1 MPSILTINGGS
12 SSIRAA
18 LYACSTPLR
27 RASSASIDR
36 IGLPG
41 TRLTLRDGGG
51 KVTHEVPRA
60 AITDHRSAADCL
72 FDRLEATGLCA
83 DLVAAGHRIVNGA
96 SHSAPERIT
105 APLLGELRRLT
116 PFDPEHLPREIE
128 LVEVLRER
136 RPELPQ
142 VACFDTAFHR
152 RMPAVAKRLSLPRRY
167 AARGIERLGF
177 HGLSY
182 EYLVDE
188 LRRLA
193 EPAAAQGRIVLAH
206 LGNGASLCAL
216 RDGISIDT
224 SMSFTPSS
232 GILMSTRS
240 GDLDPGLAYFLAR
253 TEQLTPRA
261 FQTMITHASGL
272 LGISETSSDVQDLL
286 AVEAADVRASEAL
299 ESFCY
304 QVKKTI
310 GAYAAALGGLDAL
323 VFAGGI
329 GEHAAPIRSRIC
341 AGLEFL
347 GIELDALANE
357 TVAGVAAA
365 TVLISTPASRVRV
378 RVIRTDEEIV
388 IAEQT
393 RGVLGLA
400 SAET

>member
-1 MPSILTINGGS
+1 MPTILTINGGS

-18 LYACSTPLR
+18 LYAGATPLR
-27 RASSASIDR
+27 RAFGASIER

-41 TRLTLRDGGG
+41 TRLSLRDADG
-51 KVTHEVPRA
+51 KLTHEDPPA
-60 AITDHRSAADCL
+60 AITDHRGAAECL
-72 FDRLEATGLCA
+72 FDRLEATGLCT
-83 DLVAAGHRIVNGA
+83 DLEAAGHRIVNGA
-96 SHSAPERIT
+96 SHNAPERIS
-105 APLLGELRRLT
+105 ARLLAELRRLT

-136 RPELPQ
+136 RPALPQ

-152 RMPAVAKRLSLPRRY
+152 RMPPVAKRLSLPRRY
-167 AARGIERLGF
+167 AAQGVERLGF

-182 EYLVDE
+182 AYLVGE

-193 EPAAAQGRIVLAH
+193 EPAATHGRVVLAH
-206 LGNGASLCAL
+206 LGNGASLCAV
-216 RDGISIDT
+216 RDGLSIDT

-240 GDLDPGLAYFLAR
+240 GDLDPGLAYYLAR

-286 AVEAADVRASEAL
+286 GAEAADVRAAEAL

-329 GEHAAPIRSRIC
+329 GEHAAPIRARIC

-347 GIELDALANE
+347 GVELDARANK
-357 TVAGVAAA
+357 TAVGDTAA
-365 TVLISTPASRVRV
+365 VLISTPGSRVRV
-378 RVIRTDEEIV
+378 RVIRTDEEIM

-393 RGVLGLA
+393 RGVLA
-400 SAET
+400 